1 MTSDARSSKLEVTL
15 RDMVRA
21 DLSQVQALERRIFTD
36 AWPMSAFEDV
46 LDDQNWHGVA
56 AEMEG
61 CIIAYACVLTVAQE
75 AHLANLAV
83 DPAYRRK
90 SVAKELLDHI
100 LRLAA
105 ESGCELVLLEV
116 RPSNKGARKF
126 YEQAGFVELYQRP
139 DYYKKPVEDAVI
151 MTLHLKERQEQE

>member
-1 MTSDARSSKLEVTL
+1 
-15 RDMVRA
+15 MVRA
-21 DLSQVQALERRIFTD
+21 DLSEVQALERRTFTD
-36 AWPMSAFEDV
+36 AWPISSFEDV
-46 LDDQNWHGVA
+46 LNGQNWHGVV

-61 CIIAYACVLTVAQE
+61 RIVAYACALIVAQE

-90 SVAKELLDHI
+90 SVAKVLLDHI

-105 ESGCELVLLEV
+105 ASGCELVLLEV

-151 MTLHLKERQEQE
+151 MTLHLRERQGQE